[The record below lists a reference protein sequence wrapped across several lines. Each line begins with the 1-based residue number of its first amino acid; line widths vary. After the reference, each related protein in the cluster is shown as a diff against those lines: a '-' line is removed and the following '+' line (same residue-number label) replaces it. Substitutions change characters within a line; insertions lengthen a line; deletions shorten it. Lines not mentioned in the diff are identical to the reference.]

1 MDEKIVKLAGFI
13 EELEKIGS
21 GEVKTAFVRRGLGQ
35 LSSFLGQAATPG
47 ALGASWRA
55 VASRPGM
62 GTWGALHH
70 FARRG
75 APALGVFG
83 GGYLG
88 YRGLRSM
95 LGRDGGGRRGILGGG
110 GPHYIRYG

>member
-21 GEVKTAFVRRGLGQ
+21 GEVKTAFVRKGLGQ
-35 LSSFLGQAATPG
+35 LSHLLGRAATPG
-47 ALGASWRA
+47 VLGTSWRA
-55 VASRPGM
+55 IAGRPGM
-62 GTWGALHH
+62 GMWGAAHH
-70 FARRG
+70 FGRKY
-75 APALGVFG
+75 APALGVLG

-95 LGRDGGGRRGILGGG
+95 LGRGGGGRRGILGGG
-110 GPHYIRYG
+110 GPHYIRYS